1 MSRKVFQ
8 VEPESKIMGKLRLY
22 SHCGVINASLVVFG
36 LNMEN
41 CTRKILLDMT
51 EESKT
56 ICSYNFTPTSANYE
70 GKVIHPKY
78 YKYLRKDAHQS
89 HLGRQKMVS
98 GRLACTSSWIEIY
111 LNKIGI

>member
-1 MSRKVFQ
+1 
-8 VEPESKIMGKLRLY
+8 MGKLRLY

-78 YKYLRKDAHQS
+78 YKHLKKCSPKPFGQS
-89 HLGRQKMVS
+89 KNLLISV
-98 GRLACTSSWIEIY
+98 LAYTTIKTEI
-111 LNKIGI
+111 LDKIGI